1 MLKVLGPCVHP
12 NKLTVY
18 SQIVLH
24 SPLFTLQT
32 HQQNRTYKQMDSFK
46 WLLNKAYVN
55 GKWISAENGETFEG
69 VFCLSNSVS

>member
-12 NKLTVY
+12 NKLAVY
-18 SQIVLH
+18 SQKVFHI
-24 SPLFTLQT
+24 PPFNLQT
-32 HQQNRTYKQMDSFK
+32 HQQNRTYKHMDSFK

-69 VFCLSNSVS
+69 VLCLSNSVS

>member
-18 SQIVLH
+18 SQKVFHIH
-24 SPLFTLQT
+24 PFNLQT

-55 GKWISAENGETFEG
+55 GKWISAENGKTFEG
-69 VFCLSNSVS
+69 MLCLSNSVS